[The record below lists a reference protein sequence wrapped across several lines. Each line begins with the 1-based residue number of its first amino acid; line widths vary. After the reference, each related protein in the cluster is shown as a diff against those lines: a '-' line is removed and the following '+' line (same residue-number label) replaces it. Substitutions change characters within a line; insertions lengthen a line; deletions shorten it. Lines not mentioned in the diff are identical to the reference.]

1 MRCLNLALAL
11 SLICA
16 LPAYAGLRDAV
27 LGVEGNAALS
37 LIGFDRQPQNVT
49 VHTSPAGVEIVIQGV
64 SAKTARITPP
74 DSHLVS
80 AIDVNPIDGG
90 VRLVYYFKT
99 APIKGNAEVYDH
111 AVMLR
116 VNFDHPPHEQNARLE
131 YTAPPPSDPVQRA
144 SPAHHRQSASLQA
157 DHQSDMAATAAQS
170 APLEAAGTAH
180 DQASASPTEAKNGN
194 PTSASPPSSLASASQ
209 AAPASDHHMPS
220 GSNAHTEEKK
230 PLHDG
235 DITTPP
241 KGQNVYGTGMIRD
254 ASARHMAKGLDAASC
269 EAAQQAI
276 EDDPWALDKLSVYG
290 ACIAKEGRKDEAKE
304 VFERLLTFD
313 PDMISAYMG
322 LGAIAQDSGDITAA
336 RKYYQQ
342 ALKAGGS
349 DAQAA
354 QIRALLGTLDE
365 KH

>member
-11 SLICA
+11 SLISA

-27 LGVEGNAALS
+27 LSVEGDAALS
-37 LIGFDRQPQNVT
+37 LVRFDRQPENVT
-49 VHTSPAGVEIVIQGV
+49 VQTRPAGVEMVIQGV
-64 SAKTARITPP
+64 SAQNTRITPP

-80 AIDVNPIDGG
+80 AIDIDPIDGG
-90 VRLVYYFKT
+90 VRLMYYFRT
-99 APIKGNAEVYDH
+99 VPIKGSAEVYDH

-116 VNFDHPPHEQNARLE
+116 VNFDHPLHAQNARLT
-131 YTAPPPSDPVQRA
+131 YKAPPSPGPVQSA
-144 SPAHHRQSASLQA
+144 AIAHQDQGARHQA
-157 DHQSDMAATAAQS
+157 GHQSDMDAPSSQSTPQEAATAAQGQIS
-170 APLEAAGTAH
+170 TSPAEATN
-180 DQASASPTEAKNGN
+180 EATG
-194 PTSASPPSSLASASQ
+194 SSLASASSASQ
-209 AAPASDHHMPS
+209 ASPTSDHHTPS
-220 GSNAHTEEKK
+220 GTHAHIEEKK

-235 DITTPP
+235 DVTTPP
-241 KGQNVYGTGMIRD
+241 KEKNVYGTGMIRD
-254 ASARHMAKGLDAASC
+254 ASARYMAKGLDAASC

-313 PDMISAYMG
+313 PEMISAYMG
-322 LGAIAQDSGDITAA
+322 LGAIAQDSGDVKAA
-336 RKYYQQ
+336 KEYYQQ

-354 QIRALLGTLDE
+354 QIRALLGTLEE